1 MCVGSI
7 PRPLTLWRPLALP
20 PATFLVFPGEH
31 KLYTLYE
38 PFNNN
43 MSRKNK
49 MQIQYFKTNTWGQ
62 IRLTEF
68 SPVPVVLLTL
78 CAAVSCVPAA
88 PVDRLGLTVVTLKI
102 CFCWSK
108 CDFQKNIK
116 SQNPTHPLL
125 LFVVWDFSSVLLRQ
139 VFHLRIQFEDIFLLS
154 CDVLQYGY
162 KIDNCRKSYKRKI
175 GYLGFG
181 AKLN

>member
-1 MCVGSI
+1 MLQLNTQITCVGSS

-20 PATFLVFPGEH
+20 PTTFLVFPGEH
-31 KLYTLYE
+31 KLYTLYK

-102 CFCWSK
+102 CYCWSK
-108 CDFQKNIK
+108 CDFRKTLDHNILL
-116 SQNPTHPLL
+116 THC
-125 LFVVWDFSSVLLRQ
+125 F
-139 VFHLRIQFEDIFLLS
+139 FLLS
-154 CDVLQYGY
+154 EISPLYFSVRFSTFEFNLR
-162 KIDNCRKSYKRKI
+162 IFFSCRVMSSSMVTKYIIAENLIKGR
-175 GYLGFG
+175 
-181 AKLN
+181 